1 MDKRLE
7 HVCNELGESLS
18 AETIAIVDKF
28 LAKNPRYSED
38 ALKESFGLIKAL
50 SEDDFA
56 QGNVYA

>member
-1 MDKRLE
+1 MFVMSSER
-7 HVCNELGESLS
+7 
-18 AETIAIVDKF
+18 AFPF
-28 LAKNPRYSED
+28 LAENPRYAED